1 MACFRHLLTP
11 FHASVRKSMKNF
23 EGYKDLLMKK
33 SQDFKTDWETLGKKV
48 ERAKLTSAVSAACT
62 LLEKK
67 FKEGKSMSAKQ
78 QLVRDYRKNL
88 KKMDVDLP
96 KSLMGRISAEAARE
110 AAE

>member
-33 SQDFKTDWETLGKKV
+33 SKGFKSDWETLGKKV
-48 ERAKLTSAVSAACT
+48 EHAKLTSAVAAACT

-67 FKEGKSMSAKQ
+67 FKQGKSMSAKQ
-78 QLVRDYRKNL
+78 QLVRDYRKCL
-88 KKMDVDLP
+88 KKTDVSLPNALMD
-96 KSLMGRISAEAARE
+96 RINAEAARE
-110 AAE
+110 ADG